1 MVGKPTRE
9 KVLQHSTIEFYVGII
24 LAIVLVVFTITP
36 WLKVLLL
43 VVLGGI
49 IIDLIFRSPLTI
61 NRHRILK
68 TFLSIA
74 ATLFLVTISW
84 NPVKEQWIKDHQ
96 IKEESPGPRLE
107 FAGLKAEHN
116 YGYYSP
122 FIQVDNASDI
132 PISSYFLTG
141 YVFLSNYENNTENKD
156 IRELVA
162 RMEDDAKKIILIPG
176 SGMPITRGMRLLLE
190 LQQQFSDNDIVSVNN
205 GMKKMYV
212 VMLAIY
218 RSAKTPNNEKW
229 VTESCVRVTKPFTE
243 FQSCPA
249 YNKYYLADMS
259 LSTIY

>member
-1 MVGKPTRE
+1 MEGKPTRE

-24 LAIVLVVFTITP
+24 LAIVLVAFTMTW

-43 VVLGGI
+43 VVSGGI

-61 NRHRILK
+61 YRHRILK

-74 ATLFLVTISW
+74 ATLILVTVSW
-84 NPVKEQWIKDHQ
+84 NPVKEQWI
-96 IKEESPGPRLE
+96 GPRLE

-122 FIQVDNASDI
+122 FIQVDNANDI
-132 PISSYFLTG
+132 PITSYFLTG
-141 YVFLSNYENNTENKD
+141 YVFLSNYENNAENKD

-162 RMEDDAKKIILIPG
+162 KMEDDAKKIILIPG

-190 LQQQFSDNDIVSVNN
+190 VQQQFSDDDIVLVNN
-205 GMKKMYV
+205 GMKKMYG